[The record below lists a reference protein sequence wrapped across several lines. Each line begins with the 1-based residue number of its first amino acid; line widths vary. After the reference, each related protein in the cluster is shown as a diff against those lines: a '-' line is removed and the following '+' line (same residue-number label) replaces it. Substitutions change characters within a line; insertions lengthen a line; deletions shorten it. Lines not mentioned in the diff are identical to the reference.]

1 MAKQLAV
8 VTGASSGI
16 GYNLARVFAENGFDL
31 VIAANGERLEKAE
44 EDFKALGV
52 DVKAVQPDL
61 ATYDGVDQFWEAVED
76 VGRPIDAIAINAGVG
91 VGGKFAETNLDDEI
105 NLVRLNVEGTT
116 HIAKHAIKHMLT
128 TATARS

>member
-52 DVKAVQPDL
+52 DVKAVQADL